1 MTKKR
6 GPHRKSHQPS
16 LSSEQLEELQITFE
30 NVNRHFECPLSRTLS
45 HFLKHGYSTQVPTQP
60 NFVCKSCRR
69 QSTAYEVYQFLCG
82 ISNMNENS
90 QQVIESSTNFQE
102 PNSRDPRD
110 ELISQLTKQVERLTT
125 ELSQAR
131 EQIARLVALQASTQE
146 NNSSQ
151 AIANTEFPPLH
162 GATSQNL
169 DDSISLAPWHNPSKV
184 AALKQSM
191 YLNRQKNRVR
201 KEEAAARFFQPPST
215 NQGFQYLYVSTK
227 SRVPV
232 GKLRSY
238 LRNMGVNNARVLD
251 IHYPDRNIAALLLH
265 NDYVAEFKQLL
276 ESKRVHF
283 ANNFDPWNGSNLKD
297 PQYKDITEQERTS
310 KACEIQEQ
318 RLQRAVLH
326 IREPVKFAVA
336 YYFCQQKWVTKSF
349 IDQLNNSR
357 YGRTEDIFEMDEDIM
372 DNFSEDT
379 TTNVTNPNNIQ
390 H

>member
-1 MTKKR
+1 
-6 GPHRKSHQPS
+6 
-16 LSSEQLEELQITFE
+16 
-30 NVNRHFECPLSRTLS
+30 
-45 HFLKHGYSTQVPTQP
+45 
-60 NFVCKSCRR
+60 
-69 QSTAYEVYQFLCG
+69 
-82 ISNMNENS
+82 MNENS

-102 PNSRDPRD
+102 PNPRDPRD
-110 ELISQLTKQVERLTT
+110 ELISQLIKQVERLTI
-125 ELSQAR
+125 ELNQAR
-131 EQIARLVALQASTQE
+131 EQIAKLVALQASTQE

-151 AIANTEFPPLH
+151 AIANTEFPPLY

-169 DDSISLAPWHNPSKV
+169 DDPISQAPWHNPSKV

-191 YLNRQKNRVR
+191 YLSRQKNRVR

-227 SRVPV
+227 ARVPV

-238 LRNMGVNNARVLD
+238 LRNMGVNNARILD
-251 IHYPDRNIAALLLH
+251 IYYPDRNIAALLLH
-265 NDYVAEFKQLL
+265 NDYATEFKQLL
-276 ESKRVHF
+276 ESKRVHL
-283 ANNFDPWNGSNLKD
+283 ANNFDPWKGSTLKD
-297 PQYKDITEQERTS
+297 PQYMDLTEQERTS
-310 KACEIQEQ
+310 KACEIQQQ

-336 YYFCQQKWVTKSF
+336 YYFYQQKWIPKSF

-357 YGRTEDIFEMDEDIM
+357 YGRSEDIFEMDEDIM

-379 TTNVTNPNNIQ
+379 TTNVANPNNIQ